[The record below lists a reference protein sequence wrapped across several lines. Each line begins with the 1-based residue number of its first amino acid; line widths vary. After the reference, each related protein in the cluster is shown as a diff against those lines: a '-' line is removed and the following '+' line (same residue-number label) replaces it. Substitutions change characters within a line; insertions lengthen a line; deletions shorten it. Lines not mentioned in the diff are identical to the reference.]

1 MKITKKNGRVV
12 VYDDEK
18 VIKSILKA
26 SIDAVTEE
34 ISRKKAQVIA
44 DEVFQRL
51 TREKDIISTDDVRT
65 CTAAIL
71 REKGYPKTAACYEGF
86 KR

>member
-18 VIKSILKA
+18 VIRSILKA
-26 SIDAVTEE
+26 SVDSMTEE
-34 ISRKKAQVIA
+34 LSRKKAQVIA
-44 DEVFQRL
+44 EEVFQRL
-51 TREKDIISTDDVRT
+51 TEDKDIISTNDVRV
-65 CTAAIL
+65 CTAAVL
-71 REKGYPKTAACYEGF
+71 RAKGYPKTAQCYEEY

>member
-18 VIKSILKA
+18 VVKSILKA
-26 SIDAVTEE
+26 NIDAMTEE
-34 ISRKKAQVIA
+34 LSRKKAQILA

-51 TREKDIISTDDVRT
+51 TAEKNIISTGDVRAY
-65 CTAAIL
+65 TAAIL
-71 REKGYPKTAACYEGF
+71 REKGYPKTAKCYEEF

>member
-26 SIDAVTEE
+26 SIDAMTEE
-34 ISRKKAQVIA
+34 LSRKKAQVLA

-51 TREKDIISTDDVRT
+51 TAGKDIISTEDVRV
-65 CTAAIL
+65 CTAALL
-71 REKGYPKTAACYEGF
+71 REKGYPKTAACYEQF
-86 KR
+86 RR